1 MTKFFVRHQ
10 LKFARGI
17 VITGIT
23 AIVMLSVMFILQGSG
38 TREVPTV
45 TENNYNASEVFTSG
59 AFLND
64 DQAISVNKQLNKFM
78 AKHPNGKVEVTS
90 DKNYYIAQYSYHKD

>member
-38 TREVPTV
+38 TRTIPTV
-45 TENNYNASEVFTSG
+45 TENNYNASKVFTS
-59 AFLND
+59 
-64 DQAISVNKQLNKFM
+64 QAIGHASQATSVNKQLNKFM

-90 DKNYYIAQYSYHKD
+90 DKFNYIAQYSYHKD